1 MTLPSG
7 VRDTPVLI
15 AGGGPVGLA
24 LAVELGLR
32 GIECL
37 VVEPRPQPTRLRPRA
52 KTLNARTM
60 EHARRWGLAG
70 RLRAAAPLPVWW
82 SQDVSFC
89 TTFLGREIA
98 RFTGVL
104 GLADDGD
111 SPERGQQMPQYV
123 LEEVL
128 REVAAELA
136 PVDLRLGW
144 RLQSLDA
151 AGPGDGD
158 GGGGDGRGINGG
170 GGDGPVRATLLDP
183 AGNAIP
189 VMAEYVVGADG
200 ARSVVREQI
209 GAQYVGATAL
219 RPNTG
224 LVFRSRELARA
235 VPHPP
240 AVQTWLLNRQ
250 TPGMMGP
257 IDRDGLWWLIAFGVD
272 GRAADFNP
280 ARLISGALGRELPVE
295 VVSTDPWTA
304 RMELVDR
311 CRSGRVFLVGDAAH
325 LNPPFGG
332 HGLNTGIG
340 DAVDLGWKLA
350 AVLAGWGGPGLL
362 DSYEAERRPL
372 HRRVIDEATAN
383 MATLAPELLDDGL
396 DRPGPDGDRAR
407 SAAARRIEQT
417 KRAEYFSTDLV
428 LGHRYQQSPV
438 LPASP
443 PGAGPGPGPG
453 PGPGSQPGFAVT
465 GGRLPHQWV
474 SPQVSTLDLITGAH
488 AILTADG
495 GLGARAGRAAAAAGL
510 PVTVTTLERALMRRL
525 GAELI
530 VVRPDQVVAAVWP
543 ASDAAGTTGSPD
555 PTFLDTTMAMLGGR
569 QGAETTWTRSR

>member
-1 MTLPSG
+1 MTLPSST
-7 VRDTPVLI
+7 RHTPVLI
-15 AGGGPVGLA
+15 AGAGPVGLA

-32 GIECL
+32 GVECL

-70 RLRAAAPLPVWW
+70 RLRAAAPLPVSW

-89 TTFLGREIA
+89 TSFLGEEIT

-104 GLADDGD
+104 GLVDDGD

-128 REVAAELA
+128 RDVVTELPA
-136 PVDLRLGW
+136 VDLRLGW
-144 RLQSLDA
+144 RLQALDA
-151 AGPGDGD
+151 AGPG
-158 GGGGDGRGINGG
+158 
-170 GGDGPVRATLLDP
+170 PVIATLRDP
-183 AGNAIP
+183 AGETWP
-189 VMAEYVVGADG
+189 VAAEYVAGADG

-209 GAQYVGATAL
+209 GARYVGSTAL
-219 RPNTG
+219 RANTG
-224 LVFRSRELARA
+224 VVFRSRPLAAA

-272 GRAADFNP
+272 GSP
-280 ARLISGALGRELPVE
+280 AGFDPRRLISGALGRDLPVE

-304 RMELVDR
+304 RMELADR
-311 CRSGRVFLVGDAAH
+311 CRSGRVFLIGDAAH

-350 AVLAGWGGPGLL
+350 ACLAGWGAPRLL

-372 HRRVIDEATAN
+372 HRRVIDEATSN

-396 DRPGPDGDRAR
+396 DRPGQEGDRAR
-407 SAAARRIEQT
+407 AAAARRITET

-428 LGHRYQQSPV
+428 LGYRYEDSPV
-438 LPASP
+438 LQASP
-443 PGAGPGPGPG
+443 PAPGPWTSCAAPG
-453 PGPGSQPGFAVT
+453 R
-465 GGRLPHQWV
+465 RLPHQWV
-474 SPQVSTLDLITGAH
+474 SLQVSPLDLVTGSH
-488 AILTADG
+488 LILTADG
-495 GLGARAGRAAAAAGL
+495 ALGARAGRAAAAAGL
-510 PVTVTTLERALMRRL
+510 PATVAQVKQPVMRRL
-525 GAELI
+525 GAELL
-530 VVRPDQVVAAVWP
+530 VVRPDQVVSAVWP
-543 ASDAAGTTGSPD
+543 APAPD
-555 PTFLDTTMAMLGGR
+555 QRDETEFLGTTMAMLCGR
-569 QGAETTWTRSR
+569 PGVETTWTRSR

>member
-1 MTLPSG
+1 MALSSG
-7 VRDTPVLI
+7 SRDVPVLI
-15 AGGGPVGLA
+15 AGAGPVGLA
-24 LAVELGLR
+24 LAVELALR
-32 GIECL
+32 GVECL

-70 RLRAAAPLPVWW
+70 RLRAAAPLPVSW

-89 TTFLGREIA
+89 TTFLGREIT

-128 REVAAELA
+128 REVAAEL
-136 PVDLRLGW
+136 PTVDLRLGW
-144 RLQSLDA
+144 RLDRLDTSA
-151 AGPGDGD
+151 PGH
-158 GGGGDGRGINGG
+158 
-170 GGDGPVRATLLDP
+170 VRATVSDP
-183 AGNAIP
+183 AGVAHA
-189 VMAEYVVGADG
+189 MTAEYVIGADG
-200 ARSVVREQI
+200 ARSAVREQI
-209 GAQYVGATAL
+209 GARYVGATAL

-224 LVFRSRELARA
+224 LVFRSRELVDA

-272 GRAADFNP
+272 GRAADFDA
-280 ARLISGALGRELPVE
+280 ARLIGGALGREPGALPVE

-383 MATLAPELLDDGL
+383 MATLAPELLGDGL
-396 DRPGPDGDRAR
+396 DEPGPDGDRAR
-407 SAAARRIEQT
+407 AAAAARIEQT

-428 LGHRYQQSPV
+428 LGHRYQESPV
-438 LPASP
+438 LPAGPALP
-443 PGAGPGPGPG
+443 PGAGPSGAEPRPAAADSGH
-453 PGPGSQPGFAVT
+453 AVT
-465 GGRLPHQWV
+465 GRRLPHQWLTAGL
-474 SPQVSTLDLITGAH
+474 STLDLVTGEH

-495 GLGARAGRAAAAAGL
+495 ELGARAARAATAAGL
-510 PVTVTTLERALMRRL
+510 PVTVTTLDRPPMHRL
-525 GAELI
+525 GAELL
-530 VVRPDQVVAAVWP
+530 VVRPDQVVAAAWP
-543 ASDAAGTTGSPD
+543 ATAPGPEQPATT
-555 PTFLDTTMAMLGGR
+555 TTETEFLDTTMALLRGR
-569 QGAETTWTRSR
+569 QGADTTWTRSR

>member
-1 MTLPSG
+1 MTLPSSI
-7 VRDTPVLI
+7 DTPVLI

-70 RLRAAAPLPVWW
+70 RLRAAAPLPVSW

-89 TTFLGREIA
+89 TTFLGREIT

-128 REVAAELA
+128 REVAAEL
-136 PVDLRLGW
+136 PTVDLRLGW
-144 RLQSLDA
+144 RLQSLDPA
-151 AGPGDGD
+151 AGRGDGN
-158 GGGGDGRGINGG
+158 GGDV
-170 GGDGPVRATLLDP
+170 DGPVHATLLDP
-183 AGNAIP
+183 AGVAAG
-189 VMAEYVVGADG
+189 VTAEYVVGADG

-209 GAQYVGATAL
+209 GARYVGATAL

-224 LVFRSRELARA
+224 LVFRSRELVSAA
-235 VPHPP
+235 AHPP

-272 GRAADFNP
+272 GRSADFNP
-280 ARLISGALGRELPVE
+280 ARLISGALGRELAVE

-350 AVLAGWGGPGLL
+350 ATLAGWGGPALL

-372 HRRVIDEATAN
+372 HRRVIDEATSN

-407 SAAARRIEQT
+407 AAAASRIEQT

-428 LGHRYQQSPV
+428 LGHRYADSPV
-438 LPASP
+438 LQASP
-443 PGAGPGPGPG
+443 AAPEGRTDV
-453 PGPGSQPGFAVT
+453 AVA

-474 SPQVSTLDLITGAH
+474 SPQVSTLDLVTGAH
-488 AILTADG
+488 AILTADAE
-495 GLGARAGRAAAAAGL
+495 LGARAGQAAAAAGL
-510 PVTVTTLERALMRRL
+510 PVTVTTLDQALMRRL

-543 ASDAAGTTGSPD
+543 APGSDHGSPD
-555 PTFLDTTMAMLGGR
+555 ATFLDTTMAMLGGR

>member
-1 MTLPSG
+1 
-7 VRDTPVLI
+7 VLI
-15 AGGGPVGLA
+15 AGAGPAGLA

-70 RLRAAAPLPVWW
+70 RLRAAAPLPVSW

-89 TTFLGREIA
+89 TTFLGREIT

-111 SPERGQQMPQYV
+111 SPERGQQLPQYV
-123 LEEVL
+123 LEQVL
-128 REVAAELA
+128 REVAAEL
-136 PVDLRLGW
+136 PTVDLRLGW

-151 AGPGDGD
+151 PGPGDA
-158 GGGGDGRGINGG
+158 
-170 GGDGPVRATLLDP
+170 DGPVHATLSTP
-183 AGNAIP
+183 AGVAVP
-189 VMAEYVVGADG
+189 VTAEYVVGADG

-209 GAQYVGATAL
+209 GARYVGATAL

-224 LVFRSRELARA
+224 LVFRSRELVSA

-240 AVQTWLLNRQ
+240 AVQTWLLNRH

-257 IDRDGLWWLIAFGVD
+257 VDRDGLWWLIAFGVD
-272 GRAADFNP
+272 GRSDDFDP
-280 ARLISGALGRELPVE
+280 RRLIGGALGRELAVE

-362 DSYEAERRPL
+362 DSHEAERRPL
-372 HRRVIDEATAN
+372 HRRVIDEATSN

-428 LGHRYQQSPV
+428 LGHRYQHSPV
-438 LPASP
+438 LPAPP
-443 PGAGPGPGPG
+443 PGAEPGPGLG
-453 PGPGSQPGFAVT
+453 PESQPGYAVA

-474 SPQVSTLDLITGAH
+474 SPQVSTLDLVGGGH

-495 GLGARAGRAAAAAGL
+495 ELGARAGRAAAAAGL
-510 PVTVTTLERALMRRL
+510 PVTVTTLERPLMRRL

-543 ASDAAGTTGSPD
+543 APASDREVAAGQSAETDTAATTGFLD
-555 PTFLDTTMAMLGGR
+555 PTFLDTTMALVCGR
-569 QGAETTWTRSR
+569 QGADTTWTRSR